1 MPRPASISD
10 PTPWAAD
17 CVSQAWMELERDLPM
32 LGGLEPKLAG
42 LILLSLG
49 KKLEGASLGVSQP
62 LPARFGQLRAIW

>member
-1 MPRPASISD
+1 
-10 PTPWAAD
+10 
-17 CVSQAWMELERDLPM
+17 MELERDLPM